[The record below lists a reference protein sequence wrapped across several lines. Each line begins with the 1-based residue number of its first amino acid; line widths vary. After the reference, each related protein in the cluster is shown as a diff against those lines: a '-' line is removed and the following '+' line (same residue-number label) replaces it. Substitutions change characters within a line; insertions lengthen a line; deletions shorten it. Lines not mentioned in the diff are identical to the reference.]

1 MQDMNR
7 TLKTYWPCSFCI
19 WVGYLLSPFSFGLSF
34 MLPNLCI
41 SEAKLGLIA
50 AIERQN
56 RIKLRPRGLHL
67 EYKAGYSMSWLELSV
82 VGPNEIV
89 KTDNYE
95 RPTTATERDV
105 TDVDDEDGIYDLEAQ
120 AQKKTTNHAN
130 PDIDDEE

>member
-1 MQDMNR
+1 
-7 TLKTYWPCSFCI
+7 
-19 WVGYLLSPFSFGLSF
+19 

-82 VGPNEIV
+82 VGRNEIV
-89 KTDNYE
+89 KSDNCE

-105 TDVDDEDGIYDLEAQ
+105 TDVDDEDETIINYDLEA
-120 AQKKTTNHAN
+120 
-130 PDIDDEE
+130 